1 MLSTLRG
8 SSPVLARASTKASLV
23 AVFTG
28 FSLGTNYALA
38 AVPNVK
44 VMSAIV
50 FIAAF
55 LFGLEVGLGVAF
67 FSRLVYGYVIPWGQ
81 AGIDL
86 LFFLIIRESISP
98 LVGSLLRCG

>member
-28 FSLGTNYALA
+28 VSLGTNYALA

-44 VMSAIV
+44 VMDAIV

-55 LFGLEVGLGVAF
+55 LFGLDVGLGVAF
-67 FSRLVYGYVIPWGQ
+67 FSRLVYGYVNPWGQ

-86 LFFLIIRESISP
+86 LVFLISENHSTR
-98 LVGSLLRCG
+98 